1 MKRLEGMFSPAS
13 FCAESINWS
22 SSLDIPHDQ
31 PQSDNRILDYSYRLE
46 RESSQLIALHCILK
60 LV

>member
-1 MKRLEGMFSPAS
+1 MFSSAS
-13 FCAESINWS
+13 FCAESINWC

-31 PQSDNRILDYSYRLE
+31 PQSDNRILDYFYRLE